1 MQVKTNDGN
10 YDVAS
15 KGLGNTALGIGIA
28 GLATSL
34 LGGGASL
41 FNLGRG
47 NNGMAATPG
56 DSDSRFATKGET
68 NLMQE
73 NATLKTELAI
83 PKSENYADKKLVEV
97 TQYLDGKIRQ
107 LENKV
112 DANKD
117 AQQAVNAEQMAYNA
131 AANANIDV
139 LKSQVASLFTNVT
152 TSLDSVKN
160 RLVKVACCSCS
171 KTFVCDAPLT
181 FAIA

>member
-47 NNGMAATPG
+47 NNGMAANPG
-56 DSDSRFATKGET
+56 DSDSRFVTKGET

-73 NATLKTELAI
+73 NSTL
-83 PKSENYADKKLVEV
+83 N
-97 TQYLDGKIRQ
+97 
-107 LENKV
+107 
-112 DANKD
+112 
-117 AQQAVNAEQMAYNA
+117 NA

-152 TSLDSVKN
+152 ISLGSVKN

-181 FAIA
+181 LAIA